1 MIKMRK
7 VAGAVLVAVAMS
19 ACATKG
25 FVMRQVAAARDTSRM
40 GWTAG
45 DSAVRAELNSQ
56 MTTQIASVKTEVD
69 SVKSSVASLQ
79 RDLGMLR
86 DSLGAR
92 ITAMEHGM
100 QFILPVTFSFN
111 DATVRD
117 ADHPVLDRF
126 AKVISKHYNGSLL
139 TVEGFADPA
148 GGVAYNQRLSKKRAE
163 NVIAYLGQ
171 AGMAG
176 VTMRPVGMGKT
187 RFVVDKASRDMPG
200 AESNR
205 RVVFVIESVGQGG
218 TTTAGDGAR

>member
-45 DSAVRAELNSQ
+45 DSAVR
-56 MTTQIASVKTEVD
+56 D